1 MTMTRWTPFFTQTLS
16 DFDRAMKQL
25 FQEFR
30 LNGAPR
36 RELSPSFPLVNL
48 WEDENHLYAEA
59 ELPGLAPENLVVQV
73 TEGNLLTVEGERKQA
88 EGLKGTWLRQER
100 GFGKF
105 SRVVELPVAVEADK
119 VEARFDKGVLTLK
132 LPKTA
137 AAKPRRITV
146 KAE

>member
-30 LNGAPR
+30 LNGAAR
-36 RELSPSFPLVNL
+36 RVLSPSFPLVNL
-48 WEDENHLYAEA
+48 WEDDDNLYVEA

-73 TEGNLLTVEGERKQA
+73 TEGNQLTLEGHREPA
-88 EGLKGTWLRQER
+88 EEVKGEWLRQER

-105 SRVVELPVAVEADK
+105 SRLVELPVAVDADR
-119 VEARFDKGVLTLK
+119 VEARFDKGVLALK
-132 LPKTA
+132 LPKA
-137 AAKPRRITV
+137 ASAKPRRIDV

>member
-36 RELSPSFPLVNL
+36 RVLSPSFPLVNL
-48 WEDENHLYAEA
+48 WEDDDHLYVEA
-59 ELPGLAPENLVVQV
+59 ELAGLAPERLVVQV
-73 TEGNLLTVEGERKQA
+73 TEANQLTLEGDRQPAA
-88 EGLKGTWLRQER
+88 EVKGEWLRQER

-105 SRVVELPVAVEADK
+105 SRL
-119 VEARFDKGVLTLK
+119 
-132 LPKTA
+132 
-137 AAKPRRITV
+137 
-146 KAE
+146 

>member
-1 MTMTRWTPFFTQTLS
+1 MTRWTPFFTQTLS

-30 LNGAPR
+30 LNGTPR
-36 RELSPSFPLVNL
+36 PVLSPRFPLVNL

-73 TEGNLLTVEGERKQA
+73 TEGNLLTVEGDRQPA
-88 EGLKGTWLRQER
+88 ADLKGDWLRQER

-105 SRVVELPVAVEADK
+105 SRVIELPVAVEADK
-119 VEARFDKGVLTLK
+119 VEARFDKGVLALK
-132 LPKTA
+132 LPKAA